1 MRDDRYDGAMVWS
14 DLKVSRAILEL
25 MRAETG
31 SQWRCFNRGA
41 ELDGDLEH
49 VTTRASVF

>member
-1 MRDDRYDGAMVWS
+1 MRDERYDGAMVQS
-14 DLKVSRAILEL
+14 DLRVSRAILKC

-31 SQWRCFNRGA
+31 SQWICFNRGA
-41 ELDGDLEH
+41 ELDPDLEH